1 MQGKTLSFLI
11 YEHRVNNGI
20 SAKAFAKKCA
30 MMGYS
35 PKNLYMRDLHKAFQ
49 VNSVQKAECIP
60 IDWQAT
66 KTPNKWKINGEE
78 FAYDWEQSAR
88 DNAGVNI

>member
-1 MQGKTLSFLI
+1 MGKTSFQ
-11 YEHRVNNGI
+11 R
-20 SAKAFAKKCA
+20 AKAFAKKCA

-88 DNAGVNI
+88 DNAGVNIQDKTYQ

>member
-1 MQGKTLSFLI
+1 
-11 YEHRVNNGI
+11 
-20 SAKAFAKKCA
+20 
-30 MMGYS
+30 
-35 PKNLYMRDLHKAFQ
+35 MRDLHKAFQ

-78 FAYDWEQSAR
+78 FAYDWEQSVR